1 MKTAS
6 RGCRTETVDMTTP
19 SRETFLVNR
28 REKIFIGI
36 RKSPEQRERETDW
49 IGTGLEGRE

>member
-6 RGCRTETVDMTTP
+6 RGRRTETVDMTFKRNIFT
-19 SRETFLVNR
+19 VNR